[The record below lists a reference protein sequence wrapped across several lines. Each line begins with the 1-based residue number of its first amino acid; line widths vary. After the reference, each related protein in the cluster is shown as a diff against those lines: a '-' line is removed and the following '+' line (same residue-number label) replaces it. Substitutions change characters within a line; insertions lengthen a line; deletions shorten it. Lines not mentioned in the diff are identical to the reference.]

1 MRSLRIDVI
10 SSGRSFTG
18 FLSSSD
24 GWLEAGP
31 TEFAATLG
39 DLDSG
44 GELDRRAARGYP
56 DPVESPLALRD
67 LVLFAGAQ
75 QPRRLRQGR
84 ADLGVRRAGLM
95 EVPVDLRELLI
106 ARRRRADACQVV
118 AAALEIVHARVDRLE
133 RLLVLGLDV
142 EADLRVGEVPDDQE

>member
-1 MRSLRIDVI
+1 MRSLRIEVI

-24 GWLEAGP
+24 GWLEVGAA
-31 TEFAATLG
+31 EFPAPLG

-44 GELDRRAARGYP
+44 GELDRRVARGDP

-84 ADLGVRRAGLM
+84 TNLCVRRAGLM
-95 EVPVDLRELLI
+95 EMPVDLRELLI
-106 ARRRRADACQVV
+106 ARRGRASTCQVI
-118 AAALEIVHARVDRLE
+118 AAALEIVHARVDRLD

-142 EADLRVGEVPDDQE
+142 EAHLR